1 MYIKIDIE
9 PVACPRPKVT
19 RYATYY
25 PPKYTAFKQDITKK
39 LSILP
44 PLNHDILEI
53 DLKFIMKRP
62 KSRYRKKDADERYP
76 HIKRPD
82 IDNLIKSV
90 LDGLQSSAIIS
101 DDSIVW
107 RVSAEKWIASKSES
121 PCIIIYIKKGG
132 TKQIPPQSL
141 NKTTKQ
147 SKQTTGK
154 K

>member
-25 PPKYTAFKQDITKK
+25 PAKYTQFKQDITKK

-44 PLNHDILEI
+44 PITHTMLEI
-53 DLKFIMKRP
+53 DLKFVMKRP
-62 KSRYRKKDADERYP
+62 KARYRNKDADERYP
-76 HIKRPD
+76 HTKRPD

-90 LDGLQSSAIIS
+90 LDGLQTASIIS

-121 PCIIIYIKKGG
+121 PSIIIHIKKGG

-141 NKTTKQ
+141 NKTTN
-147 SKQTTGK
+147 
-154 K
+154 